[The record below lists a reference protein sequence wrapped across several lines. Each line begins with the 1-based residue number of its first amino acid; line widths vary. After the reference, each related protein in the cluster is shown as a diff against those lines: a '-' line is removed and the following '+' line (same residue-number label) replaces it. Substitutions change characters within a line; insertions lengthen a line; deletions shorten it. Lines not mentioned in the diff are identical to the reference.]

1 METLRVNT
9 LVIGSGA
16 SGLAA
21 AVRLHALGVTDCVV
35 FTEGLRMGTSI
46 NTGSD
51 KQTYYKLGM
60 YGAEPDSPLLMAR
73 DLAAGGSLHG
83 DIALVEAALSPLA
96 FGHLVTLGVPFPHD
110 PCGQYIG
117 YKTDHDPASTSAT
130 RRITIRSAA
139 RPAADPTPPATCV
152 LP

>member
-1 METLRVNT
+1 MDTLRLNT

-16 SGLAA
+16 AGLAA
-21 AVRLHALGVTDCVV
+21 AVRLHALGVENLAV

-60 YGAEPDSPLLMAR
+60 YGAEPDSPFLMAQ
-73 DLAAGGSLHG
+73 DLARGGSVHG

-96 FGHLVTLGVPFPHD
+96 FGHLTTLGVPFPHD
-110 PCGQYIG
+110 PFGQYIG
-117 YKTDHDPASTSAT
+117 YKTDHDPKRRATS
-130 RRITIRSAA
+130 
-139 RPAADPTPPATCV
+139 
-152 LP
+152 